1 MQTPK
6 EINQNKDIQQLT
18 GLAPSQLLIL
28 GILVQLEDSHP
39 RSYFVFF
46 FQLGSLIFLYFC
58 ESFCVMSF
66 FTLVFSIMIYFYCPK
81 LSRTNVP
88 ENLEPAESFGAAP
101 WFPSTVK
108 LLDRRGVK
116 HIQ

>member
-1 MQTPK
+1 MRKREGGPLRNIKKRMQTPK

-46 FQLGSLIFLYFC
+46 
-58 ESFCVMSF
+58 
-66 FTLVFSIMIYFYCPK
+66 
-81 LSRTNVP
+81 
-88 ENLEPAESFGAAP
+88 
-101 WFPSTVK
+101 
-108 LLDRRGVK
+108 
-116 HIQ
+116 